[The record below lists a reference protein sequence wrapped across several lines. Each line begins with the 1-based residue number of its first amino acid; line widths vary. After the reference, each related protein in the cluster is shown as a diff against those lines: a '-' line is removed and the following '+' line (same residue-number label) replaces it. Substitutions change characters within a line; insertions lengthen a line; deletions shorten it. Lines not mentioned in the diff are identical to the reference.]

1 MGMNFLR
8 VFLFPVI
15 MLYSGILKFRNALF
29 DWGLIKSQH
38 IPFPSIGVGN
48 LAVGG
53 TGKSVVIAYLISAF
67 KKDHKIAVLSRGYG
81 RQTRGLQIADSSS
94 TASTIGDEP
103 LQFFSN
109 HNEIQVLVSEKRVL
123 GIQWFLNQKTQIDLL
138 LLDDV
143 MQHRYVKPHVL
154 LLTTTYHQPYFSDE
168 LFPIGQLRE
177 PQSGA
182 KRAEGILVTKCPE
195 TLTEEQM
202 MNFKQKLC
210 PAPNQQVFFAKTA
223 YSTDVIGGVKKIKLT
238 KLPADFLLVTGIA
251 DPKPLLEYLKSLNL
265 NFKHLCFPDH
275 HVFTQEDIS
284 QIHIHRKQ
292 SLVLTTEKDFARLK
306 NQLDPELLYY
316 LPIQMEFIN
325 SVMET
330 EFLTLIKKKIE
341 IL

>member
-1 MGMNFLR
+1 
-8 VFLFPVI
+8 
-15 MLYSGILKFRNALF
+15 
-29 DWGLIKSQH
+29 
-38 IPFPSIGVGN
+38 
-48 LAVGG
+48 
-53 TGKSVVIAYLISAF
+53 
-67 KKDHKIAVLSRGYG
+67 
-81 RQTRGLQIADSSS
+81 
-94 TASTIGDEP
+94 
-103 LQFFSN
+103 
-109 HNEIQVLVSEKRVL
+109 
-123 GIQWFLNQKTQIDLL
+123 
-138 LLDDV
+138 

-238 KLPADFLLVTGIA
+238 KLPSDFLLVTGIA

>member
-123 GIQWFLNQKTQIDLL
+123 GIQWLLNQKTQIDLL

-154 LLTTTYHQPYFSDE
+154 LLTTP
-168 LFPIGQLRE
+168 
-177 PQSGA
+177 
-182 KRAEGILVTKCPE
+182 
-195 TLTEEQM
+195 
-202 MNFKQKLC
+202 
-210 PAPNQQVFFAKTA
+210 
-223 YSTDVIGGVKKIKLT
+223 
-238 KLPADFLLVTGIA
+238 
-251 DPKPLLEYLKSLNL
+251 
-265 NFKHLCFPDH
+265 
-275 HVFTQEDIS
+275 
-284 QIHIHRKQ
+284 
-292 SLVLTTEKDFARLK
+292 
-306 NQLDPELLYY
+306 
-316 LPIQMEFIN
+316 
-325 SVMET
+325 
-330 EFLTLIKKKIE
+330 
-341 IL
+341 